1 MDTLVTAGTL
11 ALIAIVA
18 LFAIGFVLSRLYRR
32 SSKETAYVKTG
43 LGGAR
48 VIVDG
53 GALVLP
59 VFHEFVP
66 VSLKTHKLV
75 VRRTQAE
82 ALITNDSLR
91 ADVTVEFYVR
101 VKKDAESIQSA
112 AQTLGNRTND
122 PDGLKELVEGKFVDA
137 LRAVASGMTLQELHL
152 KRADFVQ
159 KVRDS
164 VGEDLN
170 KNGLELETA
179 SLVGLDQTDQK
190 HFNPDNSFDAEG
202 LKRIKEIT
210 EAKRRER
217 FEIEAT
223 TNVAIAERDRD
234 QTKSKLE
241 VELATERAR
250 VEQQRALAEQR
261 ASTQAQIAGK
271 EALAKQESELA
282 QISAER
288 IAREARIE
296 ADRSVAE
303 REIENEKTL
312 AIRRQESEAA
322 IADQSRA
329 KSAAEEAASQAR
341 ALAVTAEETV
351 ETARSVERAERSKRV
366 ALLQAAETA
375 EREAIT
381 VTTAARAE
389 REAAEA
395 HAAALATE
403 TKAKADAEIM
413 LAQASAAKYTA
424 DSEGQAK
431 LNAARNTLEPRIVEL
446 ELRLRL
452 VEALPAVLA
461 AMVKPLEHIDSI
473 RVVDVTGLG
482 GAHGANG
489 ATAGLAGAEASGAA
503 PGFPEQVVN
512 AALRHRVTS
521 PLVDDLLREVGITD
535 PGKLN
540 GILAATQPPLVPPAT
555 PAKPG

>member
-1 MDTLVTAGTL
+1 MDTLITAATL

-82 ALITNDSLR
+82 ALITHDSLR

-101 VKKDAESIQSA
+101 VKKDTESIQSA

-122 PDGLKELVEGKFVDA
+122 PDALKELVEGKFVDA

-250 VEQQRALAEQR
+250 VEQQRDLAEQR
-261 ASTQAQIAGK
+261 ATTQAQIAAK

-282 QISAER
+282 QISADR

-296 ADRSVAE
+296 ANRSVTE

-329 KSAAEEAASQAR
+329 KSAAEEAASQAL

-366 ALLQAAETA
+366 ALLQAAEAA
-375 EREAIT
+375 EREAIG
-381 VTTAARAE
+381 VTTGARAE

-395 HAAALATE
+395 RAAALATE
-403 TKAKADAEIM
+403 TKAKADAEILM
-413 LAQASAAKYTA
+413 AQASAAKYAA

-482 GAHGANG
+482 GAHGGAGANG
-489 ATAGLAGAEASGAA
+489 TAGLDAAGAAS
-503 PGFPEQVVN
+503 GFPEQVVN

-540 GILAATQPPLVPPAT
+540 GILAAVQPPLVPPAGPTT
-555 PAKPG
+555 PA

>member
-1 MDTLVTAGTL
+1 MDTLVTAATL
-11 ALIAIVA
+11 AVLAIVA

-82 ALITNDSLR
+82 ALITHDSLR

-122 PDGLKELVEGKFVDA
+122 PDALKELVEGKFVDA

-250 VEQQRALAEQR
+250 VEQQRALSEQR
-261 ASTQAQIAGK
+261 ATTQAQIAGK

-296 ADRSVAE
+296 AARSVTE

-366 ALLQAAETA
+366 ALLQAAEAA

-381 VTTAARAE
+381 VTTGARAE

-395 HAAALATE
+395 RAAALSTE
-403 TKAKADAEIM
+403 TKARADAEILM
-413 LAQASAAKYTA
+413 AEASAAKYTA

-482 GAHGANG
+482 AAHAGGNG
-489 ATAGLAGAEASGAA
+489 IAAGAEGQPAA

-540 GILAATQPPLVPPAT
+540 GILAAAQPPAGPVRPA
-555 PAKPG
+555 

>member
-1 MDTLVTAGTL
+1 METLITAATL
-11 ALIAIVA
+11 AGIVIVA

-75 VRRTQAE
+75 VRRTQNE
-82 ALITNDSLR
+82 ALITHDSLR

-101 VKKDAESIQSA
+101 VKKDAESIQTA

-122 PDGLKELVEGKFVDA
+122 PEALKELVEGKFVDA

-241 VELATERAR
+241 VELANERNR

-271 EALAKQESELA
+271 ESLAKQESELA
-282 QISAER
+282 QISADR

-296 ADRSVAE
+296 ADRSVTE
-303 REIENEKTL
+303 REIENQKTL

-341 ALAVTAEETV
+341 ALAVTAEETI

-366 ALLQAAETA
+366 ALLQAAEAA
-375 EREAIT
+375 EREAISI
-381 VTTAARAE
+381 TTGARAE

-395 HAAALATE
+395 RAAALATE

-413 LAQASAAKYTA
+413 LAQASAAKYDA
-424 DSEGQAK
+424 DAEGQSK

-473 RVVDVTGLG
+473 RVVDVTGLN
-482 GAHGANG
+482 GAHGA
-489 ATAGLAGAEASGAA
+489 AGGGVLAADGQSAV

-540 GILAATQPPLVPPAT
+540 GILAAAQPPLVPPASA
-555 PAKPG
+555 AKPG